1 MTRISPS
8 PGQKIIYLLLILLGG
23 FILYVDIN
31 TNNFKNIKNGFNS
44 FKISSHFLI
53 KSFSINPI
61 IDFKNHFQYK
71 DRLIKENNQLNIALE
86 KSYVEK
92 YVISQDSK
100 FFKDTKFL
108 EDAANQ
114 NSINKPYHIAQLKK
128 LDPNIFNCCDKHRMH
143 IQLLTESNESFIEGV
158 VFNSAGI
165 IGHIIHDK
173 NYKEVILL
181 TDTSHFLPIKN
192 ISEDFF
198 CNARGS
204 GTSDYVICNF
214 NPLVLNKE
222 IAIGQNFF
230 TSGLGGIYPK
240 DIKIGVV
247 EDIRTIDSNNTEL
260 NIKLF
265 SNPMH
270 SNLFGVIN
278 F

>member
-8 PGQKIIYLLLILLGG
+8 PGQKIIYLLLIFLGG

-31 TNNFKNIKNGFNS
+31 TNNFQNIKNGFNS
-44 FKISSHFLI
+44 FKISSYFLI

-61 IDFKNHFQYK
+61 IDFKNHFRYK
-71 DRLIKENNQLNIALE
+71 DKLIKENSELNIALE
-86 KSYVEK
+86 KSYIEK
-92 YVISQDSK
+92 YLISQDSK
-100 FFKDTKFL
+100 FFKDTNFL
-108 EDAANQ
+108 KDTVDK
-114 NSINKPYHIAQLKK
+114 NSFNEPYYVAQLKK
-128 LDPNIFNCCDKHRMH
+128 LDPNIFNCCDKHRMY
-143 IQLLTESNESFIEGV
+143 IQLLTESKESFIEGV
-158 VFNSAGI
+158 VFNSSGV
-165 IGHIIHDK
+165 IGHIIHDT

-204 GTSDYVICNF
+204 GISNYVICNF
-214 NPLVLNKE
+214 NPLVLNTE
-222 IAIGQNFF
+222 IKIGENFL

-240 DIKIGVV
+240 DIKIGIL
-247 EDIRTIDSNNTEL
+247 EEIRVIDSNNTEL
-260 NIKLF
+260 NIKLS
-265 SNPMH
+265 SNPLD